1 LRFLP
6 ASRVNVFAGPNGSGK
21 TNLLEAVSLLVP
33 GRGLRGARFSELAR
47 KGEGVTGVW
56 AVAAHID
63 DAAGKFDIGTGSAE
77 GAPERRVFLLDE
89 QKPRSQAEIAARLAA
104 VWLTPQMDRLFTE
117 SASGRRRFLDRLV
130 VALEPGHAREM
141 AAFESAAAQRNRLL
155 DERPD
160 PAWLSGLED
169 SMARHAVAATASRA
183 ALLGQLNATLARGA
197 AAPFPLVA
205 LDLACPIGVKL
216 QELPALEVEEE
227 LRVAYR
233 SARGQDTVQRGAS
246 LGPQKSDL
254 LITDAAT
261 GRPASLSSTGQQKAM
276 LIGIVLGH
284 AALISAV
291 RGTPPLLLLDEPL
304 VHLDAAHRAALFA
317 AIGTLDLSAWLT
329 GTDIEPFAGLAAA
342 CYTIRDGSIVPL

>member
-47 KGEGVTGVW
+47 QGEGATGAW

-63 DAAGKFDIGTGSAE
+63 DALGGFDIGTG
-77 GAPERRVFLLDE
+77 
-89 QKPRSQAEIAARLAA
+89 
-104 VWLTPQMDRLFTE
+104 
-117 SASGRRRFLDRLV
+117 
-130 VALEPGHAREM
+130 AREM
-141 AAFESAAAQRNRLL
+141 ASFESAVTQRNRLL
-155 DERPD
+155 GERPD
-160 PAWLSGLED
+160 PAWLAGLED
-169 SMARHAVAATASRA
+169 SMARHAVAATAGRA

-205 LDLACPIGVKL
+205 LDLACPIGAKL
-216 QELPALEVEEE
+216 QQRPAVEVEEE
-227 LRVAYR
+227 LRAAYR
-233 SARGQDTVQRGAS
+233 SARAQDAAQRGAS
-246 LGPQKSDL
+246 LGPHKSDL

-261 GRPASLSSTGQQKAM
+261 GRAASLSSTGQQKAM

-284 AALISAV
+284 AALIAAV

-317 AIGTLDLSAWLT
+317 AIATLGLSAWLT
-329 GTDIEPFAGLAAA
+329 GTDIEPFAGLKAA
-342 CYTIRDGSIVPL
+342 CYTLRDGSIVGL